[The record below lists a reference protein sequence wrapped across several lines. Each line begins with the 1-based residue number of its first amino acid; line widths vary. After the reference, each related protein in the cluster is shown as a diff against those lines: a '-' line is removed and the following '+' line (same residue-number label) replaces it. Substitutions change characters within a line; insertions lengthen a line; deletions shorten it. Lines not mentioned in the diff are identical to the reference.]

1 MPSAGADFSL
11 VVFGCAV
18 LATLAVAFLGRR
30 DSKGTSAALADQRLN
45 RWLVGLSAGAT
56 ANSGFVVT
64 AAVGLGYSF
73 GAHWLLL
80 PLAWLLG
87 DILFWWVFPNRINAA
102 GRAVRA
108 TTMTDL
114 IVDGMSPGPRIW
126 LKRTI
131 ALVIVLCLGGYVSAQ
146 WIAGQKF
153 LQGAFD
159 FGGVASLLTF
169 AALIVIY
176 TAIGG
181 FRGSVYADTL
191 QAVVRLIGT
200 AIAMIAVTVIA
211 SRTPDLFWK
220 NIAAAGPDFLH
231 LAPGGLL
238 IALPFVLGFAAA
250 SLGFGLGQPQMV
262 TRYLAGANPEETR
275 SAWWIYN
282 GFVQST
288 WIAMTVFGM
297 ALRGVMPKIVDP
309 EKGLVLFHRSN
320 TGPIITGIIV
330 ADIFATIAAASNS
343 LLVAMAQTVSRDLLS
358 RSDAARRTSQESILL
373 TAVLGAG
380 TMIASLNLNSTV
392 ANLALSSV
400 GLMGAGLAPAMLI
413 RLLKWRQ
420 TDTSL
425 IATVIV
431 GTCTAALWQYFGL
444 SGNINEAAPGMVMAL
459 LANFALARLS
469 TRTVTYDVTNS

>member
-1 MPSAGADFSL
+1 MPSKGADFSL

-30 DSKGTSAALADQRLN
+30 DAKGVTSAALADQRLN

-114 IVDGMSPGPRIW
+114 IVDGMSPRPQMW

-131 ALVIVLCLGGYVSAQ
+131 ALVIVVCLGGYVSAQ

-153 LQGAFD
+153 LEGAFD

-191 QAVVRLIGT
+191 QAIVRLIGT
-200 AIAMIAVTVIA
+200 AIAMIAVVVIA
-211 SRTPDLFWK
+211 SRTPATFWK
-220 NIAAAGPDFLH
+220 NIEAAGPEFLH

-238 IALPFVLGFAAA
+238 LALPFVLGFAAA

-297 ALRGVMPKIVDP
+297 ALRGVMPALLDP

-343 LLVAMAQTVSRDLLS
+343 LLVAMAQTVSRDLFS
-358 RSDAARRTSQESILL
+358 RSDDNRRSAQESVLL
-373 TAVLGAG
+373 TAVLGGG
-380 TMIASLNLNSTV
+380 TMIVSLNLNSTV

-400 GLMGAGLAPAMLI
+400 SLMGAGLAPAMLI
-413 RLLKWRQ
+413 RLLQWRH

-425 IATVIV
+425 IAAVIV
-431 GTCTAALWQYFGL
+431 GTCTAVLWQYFGW
-444 SGNINEAAPGMVMAL
+444 SGIMNEAAPGIVMAL
-459 LANFALARLS
+459 LANYAL
-469 TRTVTYDVTNS
+469 TRYQPVR